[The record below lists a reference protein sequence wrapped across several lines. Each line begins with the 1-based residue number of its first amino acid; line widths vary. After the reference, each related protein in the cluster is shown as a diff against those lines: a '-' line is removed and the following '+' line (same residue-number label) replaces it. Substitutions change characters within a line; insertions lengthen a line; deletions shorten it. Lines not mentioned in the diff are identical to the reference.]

1 MTYDYLSLEELEAQ
15 LKLIDA
21 KLETLLNTKDELDE
35 RRIDLL
41 ERISLLRKYL

>member
-41 ERISLLRKYL
+41 ERISLLHRYL